1 MSRGSLLWI
10 ALFAAILIP
19 FAIWGDTVEA
29 YGTELLEDAEPT
41 PMLALTLMGLLAGDL
56 VLPVPSS
63 VLAVGTGAVFGT
75 VTGAAIIAVGF
86 TLGAWIGYEVG
97 RSAGRAGVARWVEDG
112 QRERLETFAAKHG
125 LGLLVAMRA
134 VPVLAE
140 ASVVV
145 AGSSGM
151 PRGRVLL
158 TTTLAN
164 VVIAGIYAAAG
175 SVAADTGSLELA
187 AMAGVGI
194 PGLAM
199 LLTASLRKG

>member
-19 FAIWGDTVEA
+19 FAIWGDAVEA
-29 YGTELLEDAEPT
+29 FGTELLQDAEPT
-41 PMLALTLMGLLAGDL
+41 PTLALTLMALLAGDL

-75 VTGAAIIAVGF
+75 VTGATIIGVGF

-112 QRERLETFAAKHG
+112 QRERLEAFAAKHG
-125 LGLLVAMRA
+125 VGLLVAMRA

-151 PRGRVLL
+151 PRGRVLVA
-158 TTTLAN
+158 TTLAN

-187 AMAGVGI
+187 AMAGVGF